1 MELLDAINRRRS
13 IRKYLDRPV
22 EFEKLTTIID
32 AARKAPSAGNL
43 QNWAFIMVTER
54 SLIKQIS
61 EYCVEQYW
69 VQTAPVLIIVCALPE
84 KHEMYYGLRGKRLYN
99 IQDCAAAIENL
110 LLAATDLGL
119 GSCWIGAFEED
130 KIRSALVI
138 PPDVRPQAIVT
149 LGYSDEVPVERSLV
163 PIENI
168 AFFNRYGM
176 RVEKL
181 HIVLRDYSVE
191 WQKQHENLKQG
202 FSRKFRRIR
211 EETNRLTRAVR
222 DKLKKKKNNV
232 NPSKK

>member
-1 MELLDAINRRRS
+1 MELLEVINRRRS
-13 IRKYLDRPV
+13 IRKYLDRPI

-43 QNWAFIMVTER
+43 QDWAFVMVTER

-130 KIRSALVI
+130 KIRSALAI

-149 LGYSDEVPVERSLV
+149 LGYGDEIPVERSLV

-191 WQKQHENLKQG
+191 WQKQHENITQG
-202 FSRKFRRIR
+202 LNRGFRRVK
-211 EETNRLTRAVR
+211 EETKRITRAF
-222 DKLKKKKNNV
+222 KEKFGKKKTEGS
-232 NPSKK
+232 SKK